1 MMFRFPISSTCVLAL
16 LLLQSPM
23 SLARQTATTAA
34 SASTE
39 QAAPAPLTVPDAV
52 FDSYV
57 GDYRLAPNFVLN
69 VRREGSRFLIQATGQ
84 SAVEVRAK
92 AQEVFV
98 SDKFGAEIRFEK
110 DSEGKFN
117 KLVLRQ
123 GGRELP
129 AQRMALQSSADKQ
142 ADKQAGKA
150 LVLPAAVFDA
160 YVGQYQLA
168 PNFVITI
175 SREGERYLAQAS
187 GQPQFALMAVSE
199 TEFDALGVAAR
210 IQFEKQADGSVKQ
223 LILHQHGQH
232 LPALRLR

>member
-1 MMFRFPISSTCVLAL
+1 
-16 LLLQSPM
+16 M
-23 SLARQTATTAA
+23 SLARQTAATAA
-34 SASTE
+34 STSTE
-39 QAAPAPLTVPDAV
+39 QAAPAPITVPDAV

-57 GDYRLAPNFVLN
+57 GDYQLAPNFVLN
-69 VRREGSRFLIQATGQ
+69 VRREGSRFVIQATGQ
-84 SAVEVRAK
+84 PAVEVRAK

-110 DSEGKFN
+110 DSDGKFN

-129 AQRMALQSSADKQ
+129 AQRVALKSSSDKP
-142 ADKQAGKA
+142 AAKVLA
-150 LVLPAAVFDA
+150 LPAAVFDA

-175 SREGERYLAQAS
+175 SRDGERFLAQAS

-199 TEFDALGVAAR
+199 TEFDAVGVAAR
-210 IQFEKQADGSVKQ
+210 IQFEKQTDGSVKQ

>member
-1 MMFRFPISSTCVLAL
+1 MCRFSISYSFILAVLL
-16 LLLQSPM
+16 VQSPM

-129 AQRMALQSSADKQ
+129 AQRMVQQSSADKQ

-187 GQPQFALMAVSE
+187 GQPQFGLIAVSE

-223 LILHQHGQH
+223 LILHQHGQQ

>member
-1 MMFRFPISSTCVLAL
+1 MFRFPISSTCVLAL
-16 LLLQSPM
+16 LLLQSPL

-129 AQRMALQSSADKQ
+129 AQRVALQSSADK
-142 ADKQAGKA
+142 AGKA

-187 GQPQFALMAVSE
+187 GQPQFGLIAVSE

>member
-1 MMFRFPISSTCVLAL
+1 MRHLFISSTCAIA
-16 LLLQSPM
+16 LLLQSPL
-23 SLARQTATTAA
+23 SLARQQSSATASV
-34 SASTE
+34 SAE
-39 QAAPAPLTVPDAV
+39 QAVPASLTVSDAV

-57 GDYRLAPNFVLN
+57 GDYQLAPNFVLN

-84 SAVEVRAK
+84 PAVEVRAK
-92 AQEVFV
+92 AQQVFV

-110 DSEGKFN
+110 DSDGKFS

-129 AQRMALQSSADKQ
+129 AQRVVPQSS

-150 LVLPAAVFDA
+150 LSLPAAVFDT

-175 SREGERYLAQAS
+175 SRDGERFLAQAS
-187 GQPQFALMAVSE
+187 GQPQFGLIAVSE
-199 TEFDALGVAAR
+199 TEFDAVGVAAR
-210 IQFEKQADGSVKQ
+210 IQFEKLADGSVKQ

-232 LPALRLR
+232 LPAARLR

>member
-1 MMFRFPISSTCVLAL
+1 MCRFSISYSFILAVLL
-16 LLLQSPM
+16 VQSPM

-129 AQRMALQSSADKQ
+129 AQRVAPQSS

-175 SREGERYLAQAS
+175 RREGERFLAQAS
-187 GQPQFALMAVSE
+187 GQPQFGLMAVSE

-223 LILHQHGQH
+223 LILHQHGQQ
-232 LPALRLR
+232 LPAVRLR

>member
-1 MMFRFPISSTCVLAL
+1 MCRFSISYSFILAVLL
-16 LLLQSPM
+16 VQSPM

-129 AQRMALQSSADKQ
+129 AQRMVQQSSADKQ

-223 LILHQHGQH
+223 LILHQHGQQ

>member
-1 MMFRFPISSTCVLAL
+1 MCRFSISYSFILAVLL
-16 LLLQSPM
+16 VQSPM
-23 SLARQTATTAA
+23 CLARQTATTAA

-39 QAAPAPLTVPDAV
+39 QAAPAPLTVPDVV

-129 AQRMALQSSADKQ
+129 AQRVALQSSADK
-142 ADKQAGKA
+142 
-150 LVLPAAVFDA
+150 
-160 YVGQYQLA
+160 
-168 PNFVITI
+168 
-175 SREGERYLAQAS
+175 
-187 GQPQFALMAVSE
+187 
-199 TEFDALGVAAR
+199 
-210 IQFEKQADGSVKQ
+210 
-223 LILHQHGQH
+223 
-232 LPALRLR
+232 